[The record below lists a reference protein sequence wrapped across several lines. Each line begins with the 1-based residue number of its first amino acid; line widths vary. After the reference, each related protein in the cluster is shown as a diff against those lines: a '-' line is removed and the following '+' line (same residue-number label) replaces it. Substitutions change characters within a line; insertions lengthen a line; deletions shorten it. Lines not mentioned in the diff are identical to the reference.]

1 MESSGCKSRAAK
13 ASTQADSECCH
24 SPGDW
29 WVRSVHSKEA
39 GREDSAPKT
48 RLVAMP
54 TPLTR
59 RKAAS
64 GRPILRGRAG
74 VAGVPSSGHASKG
87 FPRNPGELTISAR
100 KSGNAAAKGD
110 QRRPHTDGGAVL
122 RTRSTCE
129 GGEPQGFRKERPRD
143 SLEGRGE
150 QVHVSDDRK
159 HRRGSELDTLC
170 PHKSTEYPN

>member
-1 MESSGCKSRAAK
+1 MESSGCKSRTAK

-54 TPLTR
+54 TLLTK

-64 GRPILRGRAG
+64 GRPLLRGRAG
-74 VAGVPSSGHASKG
+74 VAGVPTSRHASKEIPHE
-87 FPRNPGELTISAR
+87 PRRAHHL
-100 KSGNAAAKGD
+100 
-110 QRRPHTDGGAVL
+110 RP
-122 RTRSTCE
+122 
-129 GGEPQGFRKERPRD
+129 QER
-143 SLEGRGE
+143 
-150 QVHVSDDRK
+150 
-159 HRRGSELDTLC
+159 
-170 PHKSTEYPN
+170 